1 MRLTPGSAA
10 SGAAG
15 RCPRGISD
23 IAARSALA
31 RPRPI
36 AIGAITRR
44 MGLLSGKRSESR
56 GALDSLFDRVRSVQ
70 KSSGQITKD
79 KSSVPAPA
87 LPTRLEQL
95 QSETCAWCAKGF
107 DSPYTHKKFCSFA
120 CQIAAHYERHE
131 GWRRAVRAS
140 LRCETCGTAIIGV
153 PRSSRRFCDPCRR
166 KRIET
171 QKALRYEQE
180 RQKRPLVLCQDCG
193 SIIPDA
199 KRSDKLRCD
208 SCRTA
213 AHRMRTRARRAGAT
227 GRRGTNQFG
236 RE

>member
-131 GWRRAVRAS
+131 GWRKAVRATMKCH
-140 LRCETCGTAIIGV
+140 LCGIALV
-153 PRSSRRFCDPCRR
+153 DAPRSSRRFCNACRR
-166 KRIET
+166 ARAKARSRRECEKR
-171 QKALRYEQE
+171 KHA
-180 RQKRPLVLCQDCG
+180 RPILCRDCG
-193 SIIPDA
+193 AIIEDA
-199 KRSDKLRCD
+199 KRSDRLRCD
-208 SCRTA
+208 ACRA
-213 AHRMRTRARRAGAT
+213 AASRERVAARRAGT
-227 GRRGTNQFG
+227 MGRRGTNQFG